1 MYNVY
6 VNELLSLQSGIPG
19 QAGFPVSTVWQ
30 YNYWVTDVK
39 GQIVKGCERTKGQ
52 KINLHTFSNYER
64 SGYEPR
70 QVAVQVWLFFLL
82 CRNRVIQLMSNN
94 HHWAS
99 CKPYT
104 KILDF
109 LHKMLLANFK

>member
-52 KINLHTFSNYER
+52 KINLHTFSNYEC

-70 QVAVQVWLFFLL
+70 QVAVQVWLFFFF
-82 CRNRVIQLMSNN
+82 
-94 HHWAS
+94 
-99 CKPYT
+99 
-104 KILDF
+104 F
-109 LHKMLLANFK
+109 LTL